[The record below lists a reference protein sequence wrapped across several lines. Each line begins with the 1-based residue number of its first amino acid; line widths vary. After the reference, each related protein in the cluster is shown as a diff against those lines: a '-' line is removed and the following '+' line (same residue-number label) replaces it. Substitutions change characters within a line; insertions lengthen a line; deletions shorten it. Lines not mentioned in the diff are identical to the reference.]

1 MKKNFLLFF
10 MALFAFNV
18 QSQSVI
24 GTWRSVD
31 DNTGESKSQV
41 QLYQENGKMYGK
53 IVKFLRPNTDPNRIC
68 EKCTDWRKGQK
79 IMQMMI
85 VRDMVLSGSTYKNGK
100 ILDPENGKEY
110 SCTMWIENGKPNE
123 LNVRGWIGPFYR
135 TQTWYRV
142 E

>member
-1 MKKNFLLFF
+1 MKKIVLLFF

-18 QSQSVI
+18 QSQNVI

-53 IVKFLRPNTDPNRIC
+53 VVKFLKPNTDPNRIC
-68 EKCTDWRKGQK
+68 EKCTYWRKGQK
-79 IMQMMI
+79 IMQMMV
-85 VRDMVLSGSTYKNGK
+85 VRDMVMSGNTYKNGK

-110 SCTMWIENGKPNE
+110 SCSMWIENGKPNE
-123 LNVRGWIGPFYR
+123 LKVRGWIGPFYR

>member
-53 IVKFLRPNTDPNRIC
+53 IIKFLRPNTDPNRIC

-123 LNVRGWIGPFYR
+123 LKVRGWIGPFYR
-135 TQTWYRV
+135 TQTWYRA

>member
-1 MKKNFLLFF
+1 
-10 MALFAFNV
+10 MALFAFNA

-41 QLYQENGKMYGK
+41 QLYQENDKMYGK

-110 SCTMWIENGKPNE
+110 SCSMWIENSKPNE
-123 LNVRGWIGPFYR
+123 LKVRGWIGPFYR